1 MAQPIVRAHPMA
13 GPCNGLTRGRA
24 ASRSPDAADLPP
36 TLVVFSKC
44 GVGKDLDLGMIWGPK
59 PRNFFSAVP
68 VHKEQLWDWA
78 FMRLNCASCLAS
90 YLKCPSTPSRNIPS
104 CDCLLIR
111 FPLVLPLC
119 WAGEQ
124 WLDWK
129 SSLGP
134 RTNVLATSSVPKF
147 LLVSRIGSL
156 KFNSKV
162 MKKKC
167 SKS

>member
-1 MAQPIVRAHPMA
+1 MPLGGPIRRRAHIQWHNPW
-13 GPCNGLTRGRA
+13 
-24 ASRSPDAADLPP
+24 ASRQPLSRCRRFTAD
-36 TLVVFSKC
+36 FSCVSRC

-111 FPLVLPLC
+111 CPLVLPLC

-124 WLDWK
+124 WLIGKVHWDQEPMCLQHLRFPN
-129 SSLGP
+129 SSWCPALVAWSSIP
-134 RTNVLATSSVPKF
+134 RWW
-147 LLVSRIGSL
+147 
-156 KFNSKV
+156 
-162 MKKKC
+162 KKC